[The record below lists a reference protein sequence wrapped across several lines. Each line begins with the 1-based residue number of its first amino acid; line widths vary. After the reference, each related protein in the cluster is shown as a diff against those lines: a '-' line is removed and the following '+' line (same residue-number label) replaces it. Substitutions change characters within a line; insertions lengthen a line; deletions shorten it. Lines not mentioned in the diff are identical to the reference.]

1 MAPERDLE
9 KEPQVRDGL
18 IDGPHAD
25 TAFRQMQLVAPHV
38 LEARRVGLSAEK
50 HSEVLDSRVSAPCV

>member
-9 KEPQVRDGL
+9 KEPQDRDGL
-18 IDGPHAD
+18 IDGPHAN

-38 LEARRVGLSAEK
+38 LEARRVG
-50 HSEVLDSRVSAPCV
+50 